1 MFLYLLPLL
10 RSSFEDIN
18 WYVFGLT
25 IFIFCILV
33 ATSYTYHVNPL
44 LGMMRWHFYKVG
56 TEEGVTYVIITKK
69 QLRNFR
75 KKIIAGQL
83 TEYVII
89 DLEGR

>member
-1 MFLYLLPLL
+1 MY
-10 RSSFEDIN
+10 
-18 WYVFGLT
+18 
-25 IFIFCILV
+25 
-33 ATSYTYHVNPL
+33 
-44 LGMMRWHFYKVG
+44 
-56 TEEGVTYVIITKK
+56 IITKK